1 MGYTTNAYSLVND
14 NFRCIVNVDDDK
26 IMQEEPP
33 FLNRFEKHIISFE
46 NLLSKNALKKAQEI
60 YDILIKLTEN
70 KEAQKT
76 FLGFNYD
83 LKKIFINLDK
93 DEINAYIYK
102 IIKSSDNID
111 GILVQIIEKLSLLLP
126 HDIII
131 LKKYS
136 GFDSK
141 YPRIAEQIME
151 GYNKGEHNNFASFLK
166 NMKYLKNVIYTFSNF
181 FSQIDNIYNI
191 ENKFL
196 GKIKSN
202 NIKTIEINSFTSENK
217 FEDKLDES
225 FFRDKNKKLCIIKF
239 KSNERYFLNYVKFI
253 IDNKEKEINFDNNKR
268 LTKAFIFIV
277 N

>member
-1 MGYTTNAYSLVND
+1 
-14 NFRCIVNVDDDK
+14 
-26 IMQEEPP
+26 
-33 FLNRFEKHIISFE
+33 
-46 NLLSKNALKKAQEI
+46 
-60 YDILIKLTEN
+60 
-70 KEAQKT
+70 
-76 FLGFNYD
+76 
-83 LKKIFINLDK
+83 
-93 DEINAYIYK
+93 
-102 IIKSSDNID
+102 
-111 GILVQIIEKLSLLLP
+111 
-126 HDIII
+126 
-131 LKKYS
+131 
-136 GFDSK
+136 
-141 YPRIAEQIME
+141 ME

-202 NIKTIEINSFTSENK
+202 NITTIEINSFTSENK